1 MLNKSNTKIK
11 GKDGE
16 DRAAAFYEAAGFR
29 IVGRNFRVRRGEID
43 IIAEKCMDTERPLLV
58 FAEVK
63 LLSGGDADTLSAE
76 LGKIKQRKIIET
88 AKYFL
93 KNHRQYSNSIIR
105 FDAVV
110 VDFPGKSPVY
120 LIENAFSE
128 N

>member
-1 MLNKSNTKIK
+1 MRNT
-11 GKDGE
+11 GNTRPVGLDGE
-16 DRAAAFYEAAGFR
+16 ARAAAFYEKSGYK
-29 IVGRNFRVRRGEID
+29 IIDRNFRTRFGEID
-43 IIAEKCMDTERPLLV
+43 LIAQKDETLV

-63 LLSGGDADTLSAE
+63 ALPNGNAE
-76 LGKIKQRKIIET
+76 LLAEELGQRKRHKIIET

-93 KNHRQYSNSIIR
+93 KNHRQYSNKLIR

-110 VDFPGKSPVY
+110 IDMPGFESVH

>member
-1 MLNKSNTKIK
+1 MTNFRNTKEK

-16 DRAAAFYEAAGFR
+16 KRAADFYAQKGFE
-29 IVGRNFRVRRGEID
+29 IIDRNFRTRFGEID
-43 IIAEKCMDTERPLLV
+43 IIALKDDTLV

-63 LLSGGDADTLSAE
+63 ALPGGNAELLAQE
-76 LGKIKQRKIIET
+76 LGKRKQRKIVET

-93 KNHRQYSNSIIR
+93 KNHRQYSNKLIR

-110 VDFPGKSPVY
+110 IDLPGFDSVH

>member
-1 MLNKSNTKIK
+1 MTNFRNTKEK
-11 GKDGE
+11 GNDGE
-16 DRAAAFYEAAGFR
+16 KRAADFYAQKGFE
-29 IVGRNFRVRRGEID
+29 IIDRNFRTRFGEID
-43 IIAEKCMDTERPLLV
+43 IIALKDDTLV

-63 LLSGGDADTLSAE
+63 ALPGGNAELLAQE
-76 LGKIKQRKIIET
+76 LGKRKQRKIVET

-93 KNHRQYSNSIIR
+93 KNHRQYSNKLIR

-110 VDFPGKSPVY
+110 IDLPGFDSVH

>member
-1 MLNKSNTKIK
+1 MKNSSNTKILGKAGEELAASAYAQK
-11 GKDGE
+11 GFE
-16 DRAAAFYEAAGFR
+16 IVERNYR
-29 IVGRNFRVRRGEID
+29 IRSGEID
-43 IIAEKCMDTERPLLV
+43 IIAAKGDLLV

-63 LLSGGDADTLSAE
+63 TLPGGDADVLARE
-76 LGKIKQRKIIET
+76 LGPRKQRKIVET

-93 KNHRQYSNSIIR
+93 KNHRQYSNKIIR

-110 VDFPGKSPVY
+110 VGLPGAEGVR

>member
-1 MLNKSNTKIK
+1 MKNTGNTKIL
-11 GKDGE
+11 GKAGE
-16 DRAAAFYEAAGFR
+16 DEACALYAKNGYE
-29 IVGRNFRVRRGEID
+29 IVARNFRIRSGEID
-43 IIAEKCMDTERPLLV
+43 IIAQKGETLV

-63 LLSGGDADTLSAE
+63 ALPGGNAEILAEE
-76 LGKIKQRKIIET
+76 LGKRKQRKIVET

-93 KNHRQYSNSIIR
+93 KNHRQYSNKIIR

-110 VDFPGKSPVY
+110 VGLPGLERVH

>member
-1 MLNKSNTKIK
+1 MRNSSNTKVL
-11 GKDGE
+11 GDAGE
-16 DRAAAFYEAAGFR
+16 DAAAAFYAQKGYSIIE
-29 IVGRNFRVRRGEID
+29 RNFRIRSGEID
-43 IIAEKCMDTERPLLV
+43 IILEKDDLLV

-63 LLSGGDADTLSAE
+63 TLPNGDAELLAAE
-76 LGKIKQRKIIET
+76 LGPRKRRKIVET

-93 KNHRQYSNSIIR
+93 KNHRQYSNKIIR

-110 VDFPGKSPVY
+110 VGLPGFERVH

>member
-1 MLNKSNTKIK
+1 M
-11 GKDGE
+11 GKAGE
-16 DRAAAFYEAAGFR
+16 DDACAFYAQNGFEIVCRNYR
-29 IVGRNFRVRRGEID
+29 IRSGEID
-43 IIAEKCMDTERPLLV
+43 IIAQKDDTLV

-63 LLSGGDADTLSAE
+63 ALPGGNAEILAQE
-76 LGKIKQRKIIET
+76 LGKRKQRKIVET

-93 KNHRQYSNSIIR
+93 KNHRQYSNKIIR

-110 VDFPGKSPVY
+110 VGLPGLEKIH